1 VSCILIRTYIPAI
14 LRTVMSITIGIK
26 KTTGESFSVSLPAS
40 DTTLVDELRAQ
51 VAAAAGIPPQEI
63 KLIFRGKVLKDGT
76 TLALYNVTDGV
87 VVHLMKQQPAAA
99 GAAPAQETP
108 ATASAAPSAPQ
119 QHQQQ
124 PLNIPPQ
131 AQVFQMSFPPGMPP
145 STFSPCAPSLLLLL
159 PSRLPQAWCPW
170 AMS

>member
-1 VSCILIRTYIPAI
+1 
-14 LRTVMSITIGIK
+14 MSITIGIK

-87 VVHLMKQQPAAA
+87 VIHLMKQQPAAA

-108 ATASAAPSAPQ
+108 AAASAAPSAPQ